1 MKKIHVITAAI
12 LSAFILV
19 GILIMIFNSN
29 NYEEPV
35 SPGLSAN
42 GLQVESEEMHDYSA
56 DAEDTSQTLAL
67 MDENE
72 LVLRIEATG
81 GVQWNGAVIDAR
93 WLNLQT
99 GGVYE
104 FFVDFYTPSRQVGL
118 MVQTNSIWRHII
130 LTPVFNPGNRGWYS
144 FRGVLDLSDLEGSL
158 PFDQIQFVK
167 LGNASGGINDHL
179 DILFFMRNFVV
190 TREGTEIFRSDFSNG
205 TGFFNASG
213 GNISVVPDPD
223 IEILLHTILTNH
235 NDNLTILHN
244 GRWRLT
250 LDDELPAGRFYRIS
264 IDALHLILL
273 DESDYLSA
281 PVLIVNG
288 VEEINGYWQGE
299 IINNDMDDYRFISG
313 IMSFDI
319 EANMPISTLDFIF
332 DINEVEVWAMDFIK
346 IEQVGEAH
354 LTPQWDLNLQSLY
367 ERFADYFMFG
377 NIISP
382 HDFNNPE
389 TLAMFLHHY
398 NAVTAENAMK
408 PAYIAPAPGVFDFSQ
423 SDLIV
428 DWAAANNI
436 AMIGHTLVWHGQ
448 SAPWLNRNPD
458 GTVLTRA
465 EARANMESF
474 IREYAGRYSG
484 RIFSWDVVNE
494 VFRDDDSFSGD
505 WRNHLR
511 RDSSNPAAVSHWYL
525 AYANGADE
533 SAGESGAD
541 YIFDAFVFARRY
553 DPHARLFYNDY
564 NEEVPAK
571 REAIAQMVEELN
583 EQWRSHPEYDGRLLI
598 EGIGM
603 QSHFNHNTDLGLVQ
617 AAIQRFIRTGATLA
631 VTELDITFG
640 SEAAPAI
647 PMTPEQSA
655 RQSAMYA
662 HLFGLYI
669 EFADYIERVT
679 MWAKSDGQSWRS
691 WGSPVLFDGNFAA
704 KDAFFAVIGV
714 Q

>member
-1 MKKIHVITAAI
+1 MKKTHIKIAAI
-12 LSAFILV
+12 LSVIILI
-19 GILIMIFNSN
+19 GILIFVFISRIE
-29 NYEEPV
+29 EEPDYL
-35 SPGLSAN
+35 PSAN
-42 GLQVESEEMHDYSA
+42 GQNVEIEETNGYTA
-56 DAEDTSQTLAL
+56 DANGPLISTE
-67 MDENE
+67 EKE
-72 LVLRIEATG
+72 LVLRIETTG
-81 GVQWNGAVIDAR
+81 GAQWNGAVIDAD
-93 WLNLQT
+93 WLNLQA

-118 MVQTNSIWRHII
+118 MVQTNGIWRHII
-130 LTPVFNPGNRGWYS
+130 HTPVFNPSDRGWHS

-167 LGNASGGINDHL
+167 LGNASGGVNDHL
-179 DILFFMRNFVV
+179 NILFFMRNLVV
-190 TREGTEIFRSDFSNG
+190 THEGTEIFRSDFSSG
-205 TGFFNASG
+205 TGFFGASG
-213 GNISVVPDPD
+213 GNISVVADPD
-223 IEILLHTILTNH
+223 VEILLHTILTSG
-235 NDNLTILHN
+235 NDNLSIINDGHHSLF
-244 GRWRLT
+244 
-250 LDDELPAGRFYRIS
+250 LDDELPAGIIYRIS
-264 IDALHLILL
+264 IDALHLIPLL
-273 DESDYLSA
+273 EQDYLNA
-281 PVLIVNG
+281 PTLIVNG
-288 VEEINGYWQGE
+288 NTISGYWQGE
-299 IINNDMDDYRFISG
+299 VINNVIDSNRFISG
-313 IMSFDI
+313 IVSF
-319 EANMPISTLDFIF
+319 EVTAYAPINSMDFIF
-332 DINEVEVWAMDFIK
+332 NINEAEVWAMDLIK

-354 LTPQWDLNLQSLY
+354 LTPQWDLSLQSLH
-367 ERFADYFMFG
+367 ERFADYFKFG

-408 PAYIAPAPGVFDFSQ
+408 PAYIAPEPGVFDFSQ

-428 DWAAANNI
+428 DWATENNI

-465 EARANMESF
+465 ETRANLENF

-494 VFRDDDSFSGD
+494 VFRDDDSFSGN

-511 RDSSNPAAVSHWYL
+511 KDSANPAAVSHWYL
-525 AYANGADE
+525 AYANGADTSE
-533 SAGESGAD
+533 GESGAD

-571 REAIAQMVEELN
+571 REAVAQMVEELN
-583 EQWRSHPEYDGRLLI
+583 EQWRTHPEYDGRLLI

-603 QSHFNHNTDLGLVQ
+603 QSHFNHNTDLNLVRE
-617 AAIQRFIRTGATLA
+617 AIQRFIQTGAVLA

-640 SEAAPAI
+640 SEANPAI

-655 RQSAMYA
+655 RQAEMYA
-662 HLFGLYI
+662 YLFGLYI

-691 WGSPVLFDGNFAA
+691 WGSPVLFDGDFAA
-704 KDAFFAVIGV
+704 KDAFFAVIGSGR
-714 Q
+714 